1 MILLEVNNRII
12 EDTLRLK
19 IKNVLDGGVVKPEA
33 LYVTLA
39 DFDGVQYRISNP
51 SGDNNKTRI
60 NVSIALKFYK
70 ELQQH
75 GADELLKKIYGDLLL
90 SPAEDHFDVTLQVS
104 YCGLIY
110 LS

>member
-19 IKNVLDGGVVKPEA
+19 IKNVLDGGGNGPIKPEA
-33 LYVTLA
+33 LCVTLA

-51 SGDNNKTRI
+51 GDKTKI

-70 ELQQH
+70 ELQEH
-75 GADELLKKIYGDLLL
+75 GADELLKKIYGDLLQT
-90 SPAEDHFDVTLQVS
+90 PAEDHFDVTLQV
-104 YCGLIY
+104 
-110 LS
+110 